1 MTSKVKHTRPHRRRA
16 GWWWVCS
23 TAVVATLWILFFIAN
38 VKAWGEAKRPV
49 GFGAM
54 ELELAFALLFVIRRQ
69 PLTVSR
75 SKVAWLAASGAMCGM
90 LFARPAYDPV
100 GGLEWLWATLQIAGA
115 IGALLSLLALGRSF
129 GIVAAN
135 RGLKTGGPYRFVR
148 HPVYAAYFWTMLGYV
163 LENPS
168 LRNVAIIAFVTAL
181 QVVRISEEERCLR
194 GEEEYRAY
202 SSRVRYRLVPF
213 VF

>member
-1 MTSKVKHTRPHRRRA
+1 VNKRPHRRRA
-16 GWWWVCS
+16 GWWWILS

-75 SKVAWLAASGAMCGM
+75 SRVAWLAAGGAVCGM
-90 LFARPAYDPV
+90 LFARPAYEPV
-100 GGLEWLWATLQIAGA
+100 LGLEPLWATVQIVGA
-115 IGALLSLLALGRSF
+115 IAALLGLLALGRSF

-135 RGLKTGGPYRFVR
+135 RGLKMNGPYRFVR
-148 HPVYAAYFWTMLGYV
+148 HPVYAAYLVTMVGYL

-168 LRNVAIIAFVTAL
+168 LRNIVLVSIVTGL
-181 QVVRISEEERCLR
+181 QIVRISEEERCLR
-194 GEEEYRAY
+194 EDDEYRAY
-202 SSRVRYRLVPF
+202 TKRVRYRLVPF
-213 VF
+213 VY